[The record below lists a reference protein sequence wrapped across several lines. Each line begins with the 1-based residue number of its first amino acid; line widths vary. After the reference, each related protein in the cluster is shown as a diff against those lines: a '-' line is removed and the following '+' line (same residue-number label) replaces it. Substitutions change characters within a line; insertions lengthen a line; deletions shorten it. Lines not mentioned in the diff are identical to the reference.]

1 MPSRIRPLPVL
12 RGDNKDLYEQLMF
25 DNGKVYA
32 IPEDYSFE
40 EILVRIIK
48 NEIGA
53 ETLEESKQELI
64 AIVKSID
71 VGEIR
76 GQGDGGSQDEHCRPT
91 EPLSESSQV

>member
-40 EILVRIIK
+40 EILVYIIK

>member
-12 RGDNKDLYEQLMF
+12 RCGNKDLYEQLMF

-40 EILVRIIK
+40 EILVYIIK

>member
-1 MPSRIRPLPVL
+1 MPSLIRPLPVL
-12 RGDNKDLYEQLMF
+12 RSGNKDLYEQLMF

-40 EILVRIIK
+40 EILVYIIK

>member
-1 MPSRIRPLPVL
+1 
-12 RGDNKDLYEQLMF
+12 MF

-40 EILVRIIK
+40 EILVYIIK